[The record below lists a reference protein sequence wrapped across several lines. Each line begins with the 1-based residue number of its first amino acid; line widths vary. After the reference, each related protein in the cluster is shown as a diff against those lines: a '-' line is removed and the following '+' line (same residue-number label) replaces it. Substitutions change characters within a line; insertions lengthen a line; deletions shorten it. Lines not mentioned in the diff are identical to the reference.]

1 LTPALHFTQ
10 FGKYEIIRKLGRSM
24 TDVYLALDPEA
35 NRRVILKIV
44 EQCRDPLTQLIV
56 DAERRGAAI
65 QQQLHTLDARILEI
79 YEYGDQN
86 GCFFLAM
93 QYAEGR
99 SLAEVIHKE
108 GRLDADRAARYGIEI
123 CSQLQTLHS
132 FQADIDGH
140 SRAVVHGDIK
150 PANIQI
156 GPNNEVWL
164 LDFGI
169 AKAITATRN
178 LTQHNLGS
186 PAYCSPERIKNG
198 SVDSFADLWA
208 AGVCLYEMVSGLP
221 PYQAQTTRKLENLIQ
236 SRRPPRAL
244 PDTCPAPLKAII
256 WKAMAA
262 DSARR
267 YPSAAALEQDLRLF
281 LDRKPASAVKER
293 EPSWDANATLEKSRT
308 DAPPSRQAPPVRS
321 VTKRN
326 LSRFLSDF
334 NVIMWSLIA
343 GLIIG
348 LLCFIPAS
356 HFYRYWTDSA
366 PLRAGR
372 SYTRASSG
380 EIETDWRLYRR
391 LQQSYAWLGGYS
403 PAIHLTESV
412 TPRLIGAG
420 DEVLDAYRDSTDPD
434 IAHFDWDKALQCFTH
449 AQEFQPAASDLKG
462 KVALCEGYVHLT
474 RGVAESAAALQSFQR
489 AVALLP
495 RSPDPHLGM
504 ARIYIYHSHNVG
516 NASAEFH
523 AAERLGYKLGPRESE
538 QQADGYLYRAEQEFH
553 SWQLAKATADQH
565 HYETLMQRDFERAR
579 LLYEPIAGFFNV
591 SRSLERLEAD
601 QSSVDQI
608 RTRRER
614 ARLAALQ
621 KKSRYRRWR

>member
-1 LTPALHFTQ
+1 MTPALHFTQ

-65 QQQLHTLDARILEI
+65 QQQLHSLDSRILEI
-79 YEYGDQN
+79 YEFGDQN

-99 SLAEVIHKE
+99 SLAELIHKE
-108 GRLDADRAARYGIEI
+108 GRLEADRAARYGIDI

-140 SRAVVHGDIK
+140 HRAVVHGDIK

-198 SVDSFADLWA
+198 SVDSFSDLWA

-244 PDTCPAPLKAII
+244 PDTCPAALKAII

-262 DSARR
+262 DSGRR
-267 YPSAAALEQDLRLF
+267 YPSAVALEQDLRLF
-281 LDRKPASAVKER
+281 LERKPATAVKEK
-293 EPSWDANATLEKSRT
+293 EPAWDANATLEKSRPAT
-308 DAPPSRQAPPVRS
+308 APMPRIRPA
-321 VTKRN
+321 TKRS

-334 NVIMWSLIA
+334 NVVMWSLIA

-366 PLRAGR
+366 PLRAGHA
-372 SYTRASSG
+372 YDRASTG
-380 EIETDWRLYRR
+380 EIETDLRLLRR
-391 LQQSYAWLGGYS
+391 LQQGYAWLGSYS
-403 PAIHLTESV
+403 PVGKLTESV
-412 TPRLIGAG
+412 APKLIVAG

-434 IAHFDWDKALQCFTH
+434 VAHFDWEKARLCF
-449 AQEFQPAASDLKG
+449 ARAAELKPGLGDLKG
-462 KVALCEGYVHLT
+462 KIALCDGYLHVK
-474 RGVAESAAALQSFQR
+474 RGSAESSAAVQSFQQ
-489 AVALLP
+489 AAPLIP
-495 RSPDPHLGM
+495 RSPDPHLAL
-504 ARIYIYHSHNVG
+504 ARIYIYDSRNVG

-523 AAERLGYKLGPRESE
+523 AAERLGYKLGPREFE
-538 QQADGYLYRAEQEFH
+538 QQADGYLYRAEQEFKT
-553 SWQLAKATADQH
+553 WQQTKTAADQRR
-565 HYETLMQRDFERAR
+565 YATLMQRDFERAR
-579 LLYEPIAGFFNV
+579 LLYEPIAGFSNV
-591 SRSLERLEAD
+591 NRNLERLESYL
-601 QSSVDQI
+601 SSAEHI
-608 RTRRER
+608 RAGREH
-614 ARLAALQ
+614 ARLAALV
-621 KKSRYRRWR
+621 KRARYRRWR